1 MQDDDFEVEL
11 EDLAIEEIQELL
23 QEAGAELSTEQIEQL
38 TRLVAEAGGVQAA
51 LAALGQIAQHR
62 EAA

>member
-1 MQDDDFEVEL
+1 MFDDDYEIEL

-38 TRLVAEAGGVQAA
+38 TRLVAQAGGIQEA
-51 LAALGQIAQHR
+51 LAALGQLAQQR
-62 EAA
+62 DAA